1 MGERI
6 ERLKRFAKAVGH
18 NLTKIGEQG
27 SKVLESLEKSDR
39 EMDAKLK
46 EILKTASV

>member
-18 NLTKIGEQG
+18 NLTKIGASG

-39 EMDAKLK
+39 EMDEKIKKITGGL
-46 EILKTASV
+46 